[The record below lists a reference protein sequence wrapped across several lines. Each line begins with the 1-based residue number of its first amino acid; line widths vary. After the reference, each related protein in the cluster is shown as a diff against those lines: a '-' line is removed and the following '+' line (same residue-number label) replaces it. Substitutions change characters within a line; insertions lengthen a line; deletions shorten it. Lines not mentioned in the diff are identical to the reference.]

1 MGATLIFPLLILSFP
16 QLPPSDLLDVDSV
29 KVLLGL
35 AVDTDVHGL
44 SLPNGAEGDGGSSTS
59 AESGRRWAGECRKR
73 GRSGGRGIT
82 RPARSAAKEGRGN
95 PPDRQ
100 AEPRSGGDG
109 LARSE
114 EHTSELQSLMRHSY
128 AVFCLK
134 KTNTR
139 QNTQHTYHT
148 HNHKTTQYT

>member
-44 SLPNGAEGDGGSSTS
+44 SLPNGAEGDDGSSTS

-95 PPDRQ
+95 PPGRQ

-109 LARSE
+109 LALAAGGRNRP
-114 EHTSELQSLMRHSY
+114 Q
-128 AVFCLK
+128 
-134 KTNTR
+134 TR
-139 QNTQHTYHT
+139 QIKIGRAACRDTEGQDG
-148 HNHKTTQYT
+148 